1 MTFSFCR
8 NVLWVR
14 YDESARFASR
24 PLSRWFLLLCEDNS
38 SDTLSRWHVLSCDR
52 SFVPF
57 RMLVDSEGKTYVIA
71 NGIDY
76 DDGIQQNHQYL
87 HIISMKRVNTA
98 DNCNDIMEYVNNRK
112 DRKIDIRSHFILF
125 FLLPVCFLS
134 VFCPTFPCLPFFQ
147 GYYSSSNSTAPLG
160 RCNPGYYCPAQSTTP
175 NEVPCPPR
183 FYRPELGA
191 GSVSDCSLCVAGGYC
206 PEASIYPTICPK
218 GYFCIGGV
226 SIPEP
231 CLPGSY
237 GNTTGLRYLQS
248 LINLFSRVNITA

>member
-1 MTFSFCR
+1 MNFFQHI
-8 NVLWVR
+8 
-14 YDESARFASR
+14 
-24 PLSRWFLLLCEDNS
+24 LSY
-38 SDTLSRWHVLSCDR
+38 
-52 SFVPF
+52 P
-57 RMLVDSEGKTYVIA
+57 
-71 NGIDY
+71 
-76 DDGIQQNHQYL
+76 
-87 HIISMKRVNTA
+87 
-98 DNCNDIMEYVNNRK
+98 
-112 DRKIDIRSHFILF
+112 ILF
-125 FLLPVCFLS
+125 FLLLVVCFLS
-134 VFCPTFPCLPFFQ
+134 HSPPPPPHTHTPHPWSRSFQ

-237 GNTTGLRYLQS
+237 GNTTGLRYLQT
-248 LINLFSRVNITA
+248 LVFLFSRVSIADYNTECRTEFKFY